1 CHAAEHAVDTHE
13 QCFLLEVAGCPE
25 DESGA
30 AANGHYEY
38 TGELCNGKPMYQ
50 STLAS
55 LFLVTWLSNFGTE
68 WNIAAG
74 CNTDDD
80 GTIHYDHHQSSIA
93 YGPRIA
99 EDAPSSLFPYI
110 DVGAWKC
117 ANGNWLDNDA
127 PDFTIECL
135 A

>member
-1 CHAAEHAVDTHE
+1 
-13 QCFLLEVAGCPE
+13 
-25 DESGA
+25 
-30 AANGHYEY
+30 
-38 TGELCNGKPMYQ
+38 MYQ
-50 STLAS
+50 DTLAS
-55 LFLVTWLSNFGTE
+55 LFLVYWVAGYGSE
-68 WNIAAG
+68 WNIATG

-80 GTIHYDHHQSSIA
+80 GTVHYEHYGSSIA
-93 YGPRIA
+93 YGPTAA

-117 ANGNWLDNDA
+117 ANAPYVHNDA

>member
-38 TGELCNGKPMYQ
+38 TGELCNGKPIYD
-50 STLAS
+50 
-55 LFLVTWLSNFGTE
+55 

-80 GTIHYDHHQSSIA
+80 GTVHYDHHGSSIA
-93 YGPRIA
+93 YGPTTV
-99 EDAPSSLFPYI
+99 EDGPSSLFPYV

-117 ANGNWLDNDA
+117 ANAPYVHNDA